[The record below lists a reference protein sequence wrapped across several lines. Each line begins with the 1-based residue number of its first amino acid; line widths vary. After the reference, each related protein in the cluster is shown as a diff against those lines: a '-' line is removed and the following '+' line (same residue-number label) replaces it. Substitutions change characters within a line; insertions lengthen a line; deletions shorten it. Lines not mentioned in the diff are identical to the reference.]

1 MGLGVYVDS
10 GLWYY
15 IYIYKFM
22 PTICSRSEY
31 KLYSDKNL

>member
-15 IYIYKFM
+15 IYEFI
-22 PTICSRSEY
+22 PTLCSRSEY
-31 KLYSDKNL
+31 KSYCDKNL